1 MFSCLKACLSL
12 GLHEILIC
20 HILAS
25 ILTRYNLFDLLV
37 SPTQT
42 NKKQLLST
50 HNKYLK
56 NKGLFITQVHIDVN
70 DNTNAMNCYSSHF
83 QHTKICSLRAVTGL
97 SKFMMFQRD
106 ILDKNL
112 SSYQINEELFIDRVT
127 VMLLLNVHVNPKL
140 PKNLV

>member
-1 MFSCLKACLSL
+1 MLYNESNKDIKLTHPVAKYKMFSCLKACLSL

-56 NKGLFITQVHIDVN
+56 NKGLFIT
-70 DNTNAMNCYSSHF
+70 
-83 QHTKICSLRAVTGL
+83 
-97 SKFMMFQRD
+97 
-106 ILDKNL
+106 
-112 SSYQINEELFIDRVT
+112 
-127 VMLLLNVHVNPKL
+127 
-140 PKNLV
+140 